1 MTTGAGVS
9 DAVHLREATA
19 ADVPRIAALIAM
31 GDAKKPMDAA
41 TAEAEGHHPA
51 YAEAF
56 RRVSA
61 SEANHLFVA
70 EQGGRI
76 VGTYQLTVLPGI
88 AERGRTRG
96 KIESVHVD
104 PTLRGSGIGAA
115 MMRHAI
121 ATAREKGIG
130 LVELSSNKSR
140 TDAHRFYERLGF
152 AKSHEGFKMAL
163 D

>member
-1 MTTGAGVS
+1 M
-9 DAVHLREATA
+9 
-19 ADVPRIAALIAM
+19 
-31 GDAKKPMDAA
+31 
-41 TAEAEGHHPA
+41 
-51 YAEAF
+51 
-56 RRVSA
+56 
-61 SEANHLFVA
+61 
-70 EQGGRI
+70 
-76 VGTYQLTVLPGI
+76 
-88 AERGRTRG
+88 
-96 KIESVHVD
+96 HVD

>member
-1 MTTGAGVS
+1 MNPV
-9 DAVHLREATA
+9 AVREATA

-31 GDAKKPMDAA
+31 GNASRPMTAEE
-41 TAEAEGHHPA
+41 AEAEGRLPA
-51 YAEAF
+51 YADAF
-56 RRVSA
+56 ARVAA

-70 EQGGRI
+70 ELDGRV

-104 PTLRGSGIGAA
+104 PTLRGTGVGAA

-121 ATAREKGIG
+121 DRARQAGIG
-130 LVELSSNKSR
+130 LIELSSNKSR

-152 AKSHEGFKMAL
+152 AKSHEGFKMVL

>member
-1 MTTGAGVS
+1 VSADVSVRLAG
-9 DAVHLREATA
+9 T

-31 GDAKKPMDAA
+31 GNAAAPMDATA
-41 TAEAEGHHPA
+41 AKAEAGHPA

-56 RRVSA
+56 ARIA
-61 SEANHLFVA
+61 AGEANRLFVA
-70 EQGGRI
+70 EQAGRV
-76 VGTYQLTVLPGI
+76 VGTYQLTALPGI

-96 KIESVHVD
+96 KIESVHVE
-104 PTLRGSGIGAA
+104 PALRGSGIGAA

-121 ATAREKGIG
+121 AEARALGIG
-130 LVELSSNKSR
+130 LLELSSNKSR

-152 AKSHEGFKMAL
+152 ARSHEGFKMVL

>member
-1 MTTGAGVS
+1 MIR
-9 DAVHLREATA
+9 DATA

-31 GDAKKPMDAA
+31 GDASLPMSAA
-41 TAEAEGHHPA
+41 EAEAEGGLPV

-56 RRVSA
+56 ARIA
-61 SEANHLFVA
+61 AAPDNHLFIAVA
-70 EQGGRI
+70 ADRI

-104 PTLRGSGIGAA
+104 PALRSTGIGAA

-121 ATAREKGIG
+121 ATARDKGIG

-140 TDAHRFYERLGF
+140 SDAHRFYERLGF
-152 AKSHEGFKMAL
+152 ARSHEGFKMAL

>member
-1 MTTGAGVS
+1 MSGVI
-9 DAVHLREATA
+9 VREARA
-19 ADVPRIAALIAM
+19 EDVPRIAALIAM
-31 GDAKKPMDAA
+31 GNASRPMTAA
-41 TAEAEGHHPA
+41 EAEAEGRMPV

-56 RRVSA
+56 ARVAA

-70 EQGGRI
+70 EADGRV

-104 PTLRGSGIGAA
+104 PTLRGSGIGAV
-115 MMRHAI
+115 MMRHALEV
-121 ATAREKGIG
+121 ARQAGIG
-130 LVELSSNKSR
+130 LIELSSNKSR

-152 AKSHEGFKMAL
+152 AKSHEGFKMVL

>member
-1 MTTGAGVS
+1 MS
-9 DAVHLREATA
+9 AVTVREARA
-19 ADVPRIAALIAM
+19 GDVPRIAALIAM
-31 GDAKKPMDAA
+31 GNASRPMTAVE
-41 TAEAEGHHPA
+41 AEAEGRLPV

-56 RRVSA
+56 ARVAA

-70 EQGGRI
+70 EEDGRV

-104 PTLRGSGIGAA
+104 PTLRGSGIGAV
-115 MMRHAI
+115 MMRHALE
-121 ATAREKGIG
+121 TARQLGIG
-130 LVELSSNKSR
+130 LIELSSNKSR

-152 AKSHEGFKMAL
+152 SKSHEGFKMVL

>member
-1 MTTGAGVS
+1 MIDVAIR
-9 DAVHLREATA
+9 DASA

-31 GDAKKPMDAA
+31 GNASRPMSAEE
-41 TAEAEGHHPA
+41 AEAEGRLPV

-56 RRVSA
+56 ARVAA

-70 EQGGRI
+70 EQAARV

-104 PTLRGSGIGAA
+104 PALRGTGVGAA
-115 MMRHAI
+115 MMRHALER
-121 ATAREKGIG
+121 AREAGIG
-130 LVELSSNKSR
+130 LIELSSNKSR

-152 AKSHEGFKMAL
+152 AKSHEGFKMVL

>member
-1 MTTGAGVS
+1 MSAGT
-9 DAVHLREATA
+9 AVRPASA

-31 GDAKKPMDAA
+31 GNASAPMDAA
-41 TAEAEGHHPA
+41 AAEAEGRHAA
-51 YAEAF
+51 YARAF
-56 RRVSA
+56 ARIAESD
-61 SEANHLFVA
+61 ANHLFVA
-70 EQGGRI
+70 EQAGRV

-115 MMRHAI
+115 MMRHAV
-121 ATAREKGIG
+121 AEARRLGIG
-130 LVELSSNKSR
+130 LLELSSNKSR
-140 TDAHRFYERLGF
+140 GDAHRFYERLGF
-152 AKSHEGFKMAL
+152 ARSHEGFKMVL

>member
-1 MTTGAGVS
+1 MSPDATT
-9 DAVHLREATA
+9 LREATA

-31 GDAKKPMDAA
+31 GDAKRPMTAA
-41 TAEAEGHHPA
+41 EAEAEGRLPV
-51 YAEAF
+51 YAEAYA
-56 RRVSA
+56 RVAA

-70 EQGGRI
+70 EQGGRV

-104 PTLRGSGIGAA
+104 PTLRGSGIGAT
-115 MMRHAI
+115 MMRHALVM
-121 ATAREKGIG
+121 ARELGIG

-152 AKSHEGFKMAL
+152 ARSHEGFKMAL

>member
-1 MTTGAGVS
+1 MTTDAGVRN
-9 DAVHLREATA
+9 AVHLREATA

-121 ATAREKGIG
+121 VTAREKGIG

>member
-1 MTTGAGVS
+1 MS
-9 DAVHLREATA
+9 AVTVREARA
-19 ADVPRIAALIAM
+19 GDVPRIAALIAM
-31 GDAKKPMDAA
+31 GNASRPM
-41 TAEAEGHHPA
+41 TPVEAEAEGRLPV

-56 RRVSA
+56 ARVAA

-70 EQGGRI
+70 EEDGRV

-104 PTLRGSGIGAA
+104 PTLRGSGIGAV
-115 MMRHAI
+115 MMRHALE
-121 ATAREKGIG
+121 TARQLGIG
-130 LVELSSNKSR
+130 LIELSSNKSR

-152 AKSHEGFKMAL
+152 SKSHEGFKMVL

>member
-1 MTTGAGVS
+1 VSTDAGVS
-9 DAVHLREATA
+9 AEVTLREATA

-41 TAEAEGHHPA
+41 AAEAEGRHPA
-51 YAEAF
+51 YGEAF

-121 ATAREKGIG
+121 TTARAVGIG

-140 TDAHRFYERLGF
+140 IDAHRFYERLGF

>member
-9 DAVHLREATA
+9 NAVHLREATA

-31 GDAKKPMDAA
+31 GDAKKPKDAA
-41 TAEAEGHHPA
+41 TAEAEVHHPA
-51 YAEAF
+51 YADAF

-104 PTLRGSGIGAA
+104 PTLRRSGIGAA

>member
-1 MTTGAGVS
+1 MAGVTIRP
-9 DAVHLREATA
+9 AIA

-31 GDAKKPMDAA
+31 GNASKPMDAA
-41 TAEAEGHHPA
+41 GAEAEGRLPV

-56 RRVSA
+56 GRIAA
-61 SEANHLFVA
+61 SNVNHLFVA
-70 EQGGRI
+70 EQVGKVI
-76 VGTYQLTVLPGI
+76 GTYQLSVLPGI

-104 PTLRGSGIGAA
+104 PGLRGSGIGAM

-121 ATAREKGIG
+121 ETARSLGVG
-130 LVELSSNKSR
+130 LLELSSNKAR
-140 TDAHRFYERLGF
+140 KDAHRFYERLGF
-152 AKSHEGFKMAL
+152 SRSHEGFKLAL

>member
-1 MTTGAGVS
+1 MSGDVS
-9 DAVHLREATA
+9 MRLASA

-31 GDAKKPMDAA
+31 GHAAAPMDAA
-41 TAEAEGHHPA
+41 AAEIEGRHPA
-51 YAEAF
+51 YAAAF
-56 RRVSA
+56 RRVAA

-70 EQGGRI
+70 EQAGRV

-88 AERGRTRG
+88 AERGRARG

-104 PTLRGSGIGAA
+104 PTLRGSGIGAV

-121 ATAREKGIG
+121 GQARALGIG
-130 LVELSSNKSR
+130 LLELSSNKSR

-152 AKSHEGFKMAL
+152 AKSHEGFKMVL